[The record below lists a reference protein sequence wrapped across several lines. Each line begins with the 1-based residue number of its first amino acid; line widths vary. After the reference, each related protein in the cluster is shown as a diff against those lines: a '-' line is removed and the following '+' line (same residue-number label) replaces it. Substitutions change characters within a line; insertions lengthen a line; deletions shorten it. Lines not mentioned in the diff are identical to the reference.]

1 MASEAGR
8 LERNAIGLPEVLF
21 QSITHMAPAAA
32 VAYSIIFATTY
43 AGGATPLAV
52 VIALVACLFVAISIG
67 QLARHLPSAGG
78 LYTYNA
84 HGLGASMGF
93 LVAWAF
99 MLLEPLI
106 APLLYLIFGY
116 VLASAF
122 STYWGWPIELWAPL
136 VVVAAGIVWFLT
148 YRGIQLSTRTG
159 IALGSFEILVFAIL
173 ALFLIA
179 HAGGN
184 NTLSVFD
191 PSTGNAKGWGSVIP
205 GMIYAI
211 LAFGGF
217 EASAPLGEESKDPHR
232 TIPRAVFLSC
242 LLIGLFYILCY
253 YAASVYFG
261 PGNMA
266 SGNPNFF
273 AANGGDPWTG
283 MAKDVWGIGWVLVLL
298 AIANSAIANSNAGA
312 NAATRVGFA
321 LGRIHLL
328 PSALASIHPVYR
340 TPHIAVH
347 LQAVLGIVAAIGLGW
362 YFGSQAPLNAY
373 ALLGTIITLL
383 LISIYILTNLSSMA
397 FYWRER
403 HDEFNWLLHFVVPVV
418 GTLIFI
424 PVLVA
429 SAGIDFAG
437 LGISA
442 LTSPANMAVPVILV
456 WMVIGIAL
464 LLYFRA
470 TSPERIERTAALY
483 ISGEDASSDQPPTP
497 QPAQGPA

>member
-1 MASEAGR
+1 MAAARSGE

-52 VIALVACLFVAISIG
+52 VIALVACLFVAVSIG
-67 QLARHLPSAGG
+67 QLAQHLPSAGG

-84 HGLGASMGF
+84 HGLGASVGF
-93 LVAWAF
+93 LVAWGF
-99 MLLEPLI
+99 MMLEPLI

-122 STYWGWPIELWAPL
+122 HTYWGWPIELWVPL
-136 VVVAAGIVWFLT
+136 VVVAAAIVWYLT
-148 YRGIQLSTRTG
+148 YHGIQLSTRTG
-159 IALGSFEILVFAIL
+159 VALGSFEILVFGVL

-179 HAGGN
+179 HAGSN
-184 NTLSVFD
+184 NTLSVFS
-191 PSTGNAKGWGSVIP
+191 PTTGNAKGFGSVFP
-205 GMIYAI
+205 GMIFAI

-217 EASAPLGEESKDPHR
+217 EASAPLGEESRDPHR

-242 LLIGLFYILCY
+242 LLIGIFYLLCY
-253 YAASVYFG
+253 YAATVYFG
-261 PGNMA
+261 PDKMA
-266 SGNPNFF
+266 AASPAGFYY
-273 AANGGDPWTG
+273 ANGGDPWTG
-283 MAKDVWGIGWVLVLL
+283 MAKDVWGIGWILVLL

-312 NAATRVGFA
+312 NAATRVGYA
-321 LGRIHLL
+321 LARIHLL
-328 PSALASIHPVYR
+328 PSALGSIHPVYR
-340 TPHIAVH
+340 TPHVAVNV
-347 LQAVLGIVAAIGLGW
+347 QAIGGVVVAIALGW

-373 ALLGTIITLL
+373 ALLGTIVTIL
-383 LISIYILTNLSSMA
+383 LIAIYILTNLSSMS

-403 HDEFNWLLHFVVPVV
+403 HDEFNWFLHFVIPIV

-437 LGISA
+437 LGITG
-442 LTSPANMAVPVILV
+442 LTYPANLAIPIILV
-456 WMVIGIAL
+456 WMVIGLAL
-464 LLYFRA
+464 LVYFRMRA
-470 TSPERIERTAALY
+470 PERIDQTAELY
-483 ISGEDASSDQPPTP
+483 LTGGETATSV
-497 QPAQGPA
+497 